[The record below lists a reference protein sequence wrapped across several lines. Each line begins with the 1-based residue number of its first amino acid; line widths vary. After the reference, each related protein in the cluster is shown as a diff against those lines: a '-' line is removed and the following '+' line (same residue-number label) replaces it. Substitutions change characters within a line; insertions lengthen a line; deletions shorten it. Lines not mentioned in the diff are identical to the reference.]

1 VDKFWGAY
9 MADNGAF
16 GTGGNGT
23 TGPGHGGVWDPNRW
37 NSARMDTMEQNFF
50 PCDGIQG
57 NIGTNPTGGRVLGA
71 FMSSY
76 HEADPKYGIL
86 GIVKNRCFLNKNK
99 LPVKFKNGTINCGP
113 GQPDNFIYPP
123 AWATGPGSGLS
134 GPEFPGATSGQ
145 TKEFTKIIPD
155 GQMTPGAEI
164 QYFFRKSNLG
174 DPISVFSMDPDTNFV
189 LPNDS
194 PFTSLDGH
202 RWMEASVLPDRWKD
216 LAFGGSGMACML
228 VVDRGDRRG
237 DEFTWVSVAD
247 SIGLTASGKRG
258 AHNGWHA
265 RPDQDVTVNVGGDDS
280 ISRRDNGGQAG
291 TTWDLFETVAGE
303 SNVPAGRLGSRL
315 AARDGD
321 SQSYT
326 QGKWSYLGP
335 SEDMINNYKTLIFL
349 NSDLGEV
356 SIGPMPNQTDD
367 DIGLLTSFLTLAG
380 GAQTTPRTLLI
391 TGYDVGDA
399 LHDAATNYTGEPHG
413 AFLTNHLRASWR
425 SGDYRGFSSN
435 QANTT
440 VLTVPPP
447 IATATT
453 TYGLGNQCFV
463 DNDVFNAETP
473 TPAGQVGATYD
484 PVTGPN
490 PAVRSGRLHSRGRP
504 RIRLAR

>member
-1 VDKFWGAY
+1 
-9 MADNGAF
+9 M
-16 GTGGNGT
+16 
-23 TGPGHGGVWDPNRW
+23 
-37 NSARMDTMEQNFF
+37 
-50 PCDGIQG
+50 
-57 NIGTNPTGGRVLGA
+57 
-71 FMSSY
+71 
-76 HEADPKYGIL
+76 
-86 GIVKNRCFLNKNK
+86 
-99 LPVKFKNGTINCGP
+99 
-113 GQPDNFIYPP
+113 
-123 AWATGPGSGLS
+123 
-134 GPEFPGATSGQ
+134 
-145 TKEFTKIIPD
+145 
-155 GQMTPGAEI
+155 
-164 QYFFRKSNLG
+164 
-174 DPISVFSMDPDTNFV
+174 
-189 LPNDS
+189 
-194 PFTSLDGH
+194 
-202 RWMEASVLPDRWKD
+202 
-216 LAFGGSGMACML
+216 
-228 VVDRGDRRG
+228 
-237 DEFTWVSVAD
+237 AD

-258 AHNGWHA
+258 AHNGWRA

-335 SEDMINNYKTLIFL
+335 SEDMIKNYKTLIFL

-367 DIGLLTSFLTLAG
+367 DIGLLTSFLTLSG
-380 GAQTTPRTLLI
+380 GVQTTPRALLMI
-391 TGYDVGDA
+391 GYDVGDA

-413 AFLTNHLRASWR
+413 AFFTNQLRASWR

-447 IATATT
+447 ISTTTT

-473 TPAGQVGATYD
+473 TPSGQVGATYD
-484 PVTGPN
+484 PVAGPN
-490 PAVRSGRLHSRGRP
+490 PSPFVASVYAPESATHPSRTLIDGWTLGLLGGGFGTTCTGCASGNDILLNVGVRKYFFELLTNAFAFLNCQPSGTPVGVGDNPGGGTGSAFVNFMKLKTSNPMRAGEA
-504 RIRLAR
+504 RLAFGLAKTEQVEVRVFDVTGRVVKVVANRVFTAGQEHVLIWDGSDEEGNKVKSGVYFYQLKTPTWTSQKKLAVLSN